1 MASEGQCLVRGVG
14 VEFKMKAAVGL
25 VSRGASLELRSGASK
40 KQSGSW
46 EPMSGHKA
54 AEELEWT

>member
-1 MASEGQCLVRGVG
+1 MVRGVG